1 MICEQLIVST
11 QEEDTAWS
19 PGGDS
24 VSTESC
30 AQLASCVQCAVL
42 LPSPALDTSRAV
54 MCGQQQQDI
63 MLLCSYHTQALTEI
77 LERDNQIASDNTDP
91 LSPRAGTSYAAKL
104 LIGSLPII
112 TPLSYRQLSSDIKH
126 SISNLIGALMFKT

>member
-1 MICEQLIVST
+1 MICEQLIIST

-30 AQLASCVQCAVL
+30 AQLASRVQCAVL

-54 MCGQQQQDI
+54 MCGQQQDI

-91 LSPRAGTSYAAKL
+91 LSTRAGTSYAAKL

-126 SISNLIGALMFKT
+126 SISNLIGALV